1 MITISKYIECVR
13 LTICPQYNKRS
24 KLDLCIIYL
33 VFEKHGVADD
43 ILKSQIKTKDWL
55 NVWKEDIVGYSYF
68 YWSASYH

>member
-55 NVWKEDIVGYSYF
+55 NV
-68 YWSASYH
+68 